1 MIFEPEIYCSCEK
14 TAELDGNTPLTL
26 DGAGLWVGVLSR
38 GECLLQGSEMSGH
51 SGDILLGTAPLE
63 LRPQSD
69 CHLLAVRLTGY
80 CAEAYLLRLGASRWA
95 DGASCPGAAELGA
108 QLEGNGTAAIAYA
121 LLCALGRADETA
133 RPLPPLVAEALQAIR
148 QNYMALY
155 GVEELSEQLGVTKS
169 HLVRAFKQAL
179 GVPPGKYL
187 TNVRIEAVKTLL
199 LSDEYNLEMIAG
211 LTGFSG
217 ANYLCRVFK
226 REVGVSPAAWRA
238 AAAPPPAV
246 PKLPP
251 RSAEMFV

>member
-1 MIFEPEIYCSCEK
+1 MIFEPEMYCSCAQTE
-14 TAELDGNTPLTL
+14 ELDGTDARPL
-26 DGAGLWVGVLSR
+26 GGSGLWVGVLSR
-38 GECLLQGSEMSGH
+38 GDCLLEGCEQPGH
-51 SGDILLGTAPLE
+51 SGDVLLGAAPLE
-63 LRPQSD
+63 LTPQSD
-69 CHLLAVRLTGY
+69 CHLLAARLTGY
-80 CAEAYLLRLGASRWA
+80 CADAYLLRLGVARWA
-95 DGASCPGAAELGA
+95 DGASCPGAAELLA
-108 QLEGNGTAAIAYA
+108 QLHGGGSAPMAYA
-121 LLCALGRADETA
+121 LLCAVGKADETA
-133 RPLPPLVAEALQAIR
+133 RPLPPLVAEALEAIR

-199 LSDEYNLEMIAG
+199 LTDEYNLEMIAG

-226 REVGVSPAAWRA
+226 REVGLSPAAWRA

>member
-1 MIFEPEIYCSCEK
+1 MIFEPEMYCSCAQ
-14 TAELDGNTPLTL
+14 TAELDGTDARTL
-26 DGAGLWVGVLSR
+26 GGSGLWVGVLSR
-38 GECLLQGSEMSGH
+38 GDCLLEGCEQPGH
-51 SGDILLGTAPLE
+51 SGDVLLGAAPLV
-63 LRPQSD
+63 LTPQSD
-69 CHLLAVRLTGY
+69 CHLLAARLTGY
-80 CAEAYLLRLGASRWA
+80 CADAYLLRLGAARWA
-95 DGASCPGAAELGA
+95 DGASCPGAAELLA
-108 QLEGNGTAAIAYA
+108 QLHGGGSAPMAYA
-121 LLCALGRADETA
+121 LLCAVGKADETA
-133 RPLPPLVAEALQAIR
+133 RPLPPLVAEALEAIR

-155 GVEELSEQLGVTKS
+155 GGEELSEQLGVTKS

-199 LSDEYNLEMIAG
+199 LTDEYNLEMIAG

-226 REVGVSPAAWRA
+226 REVGLSPAAWRA